1 MADSLETNKK
11 YEFDLELA
19 NDLSR
24 DYDDVDREEDDAAG
38 NHGGGGAGAKGAGH
52 GSGSIGGNRDDH
64 PMRRSSSVRSGSA
77 IDARTLNI
85 LLQND
90 GPEEGRD
97 EDKDRGGDPNGPRR
111 YHNIRG
117 GLTSLQ
123 DNLAGRANQLANLMK
138 KPSCDSGDRANKDT
152 GTADDIARATG
163 DPRILVKS
171 VPANRGDELTE
182 SKSMWTAVGS
192 ALGGYNRRSS
202 EERSLNFAG
211 SEKHMPFY

>member
-52 GSGSIGGNRDDH
+52 GSGPMGGNMDDH
-64 PMRRSSSVRSGSA
+64 PMRRSSSVRSGST

-85 LLQND
+85 LLQNN
-90 GPEEGRD
+90 GPEEGREED
-97 EDKDRGGDPNGPRR
+97 EDGGGDPNGPRR

-123 DNLAGRANQLANLMK
+123 DNLKDNLADRTNQLTDLMK
-138 KPSCDSGDRANKDT
+138 KPSRNSGDGANGGP
-152 GTADDIARATG
+152 GTADDGARAMG
-163 DPRILVKS
+163 DPPILVES
-171 VPANRGDELTE
+171 VPANRGDGPRGRRGTVKSE
-182 SKSMWTAVGS
+182 SMWTAV
-192 ALGGYNRRSS
+192 
-202 EERSLNFAG
+202 
-211 SEKHMPFY
+211 

>member
-1 MADSLETNKK
+1 MTEDHVGVLLLRVPMPPSDNHDVAGNDAAEGAPDGKEAPDARGDDEDIGRSGHSMDRLGRSQMATRVTIRQRRRSCNSMADSLETNKE

-24 DYDDVDREEDDAAG
+24 DYDDVDREEEDATG
-38 NHGGGGAGAKGAGH
+38 NPRGGRAGAKGAGH
-52 GSGSIGGNRDDH
+52 GSGPMGGNRDDH

-97 EDKDRGGDPNGPRR
+97 EDEDRGGDPNGPRR

-117 GLTSLQ
+117 GLTSLK
-123 DNLAGRANQLANLMK
+123 DNL
-138 KPSCDSGDRANKDT
+138 
-152 GTADDIARATG
+152 
-163 DPRILVKS
+163 
-171 VPANRGDELTE
+171 
-182 SKSMWTAVGS
+182 
-192 ALGGYNRRSS
+192 
-202 EERSLNFAG
+202 SLCVC
-211 SEKHMPFY
+211 PP